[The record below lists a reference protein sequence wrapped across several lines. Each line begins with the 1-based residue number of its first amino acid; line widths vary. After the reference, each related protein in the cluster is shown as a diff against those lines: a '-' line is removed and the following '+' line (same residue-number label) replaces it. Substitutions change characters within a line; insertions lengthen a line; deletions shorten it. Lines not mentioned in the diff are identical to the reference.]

1 MCRCVDIP
9 GGDEHHADEHD
20 HEGDA
25 VVELEGEVVDGGGIP
40 LLEVGLDG
48 PHHAVHGAALTP
60 HTATPGSS
68 SAMSLQIE

>member
-1 MCRCVDIP
+1 MCRYVDIP

-25 VVELEGEVVDGGGIP
+25 VVELEGEVVDGGWVP

-48 PHHAVHGAALTP
+48 
-60 HTATPGSS
+60 
-68 SAMSLQIE
+68 